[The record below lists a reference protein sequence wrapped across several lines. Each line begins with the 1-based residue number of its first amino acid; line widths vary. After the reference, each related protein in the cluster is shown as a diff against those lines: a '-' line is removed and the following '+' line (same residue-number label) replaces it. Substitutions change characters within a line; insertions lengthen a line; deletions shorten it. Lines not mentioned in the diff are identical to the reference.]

1 VAARGTGTIRSRSP
15 ERSYPLPSTTTRGMY
30 RLLLLRGLTPDEAA
44 NLTAFLVGIP
54 VAQRQWTLG
63 EVNRLLFVRELWRS
77 GRYGRLDER
86 VH

>member
-1 VAARGTGTIRSRSP
+1 
-15 ERSYPLPSTTTRGMY
+15 MY
-30 RLLLLRGLTPDEAA
+30 RLLLLRGLAPDEAA

-77 GRYGRLDER
+77 GRYGRLDGR